1 MIFFA
6 DAVFYDGISAKPQL
20 AQVLQLDERRI
31 LVKYGMQFDLQR
43 VYGYEDMTLIGE
55 LGSIKP
61 IIELK
66 DDSRLEF
73 KDALPEWFNLAKKD
87 RAHKIWKL
95 ERTPSLILFS
105 VAFVVVLAFAVLK
118 WGVPAA
124 SYHLSR
130 HLPEKTMYSWGDQAE
145 KYVLQMTAESKLPAA
160 RQQELRQKYQQLA
173 AVAHPAKIIFRSG
186 GSIGANAL
194 AISNNTIILTDELV
208 KLAHND
214 DELLGVLAHEQ
225 GHLAERHSLQQALS
239 SLGFSAIALMI
250 TGDSSDLVTAVPAA
264 LIGASYSRDF
274 ESEADLYAL
283 KMMDQHHLNTV
294 HFANFLQRL
303 ADSTGE
309 EVSGKHSWQDFLSSH
324 PATYKRIQAV
334 KNYQPKQ
341 AS

>member
-1 MIFFA
+1 MNFFA

-73 KDALPEWFNLAKKD
+73 KDALPEWFNLANED

-173 AVAHPAKIIFRSG
+173 AVEH
-186 GSIGANAL
+186 
-194 AISNNTIILTDELV
+194 
-208 KLAHND
+208 HY
-214 DELLGVLAHEQ
+214 
-225 GHLAERHSLQQALS
+225 
-239 SLGFSAIALMI
+239 
-250 TGDSSDLVTAVPAA
+250 SD
-264 LIGASYSRDF
+264 R
-274 ESEADLYAL
+274 
-283 KMMDQHHLNTV
+283 
-294 HFANFLQRL
+294 
-303 ADSTGE
+303 
-309 EVSGKHSWQDFLSSH
+309 
-324 PATYKRIQAV
+324 
-334 KNYQPKQ
+334 
-341 AS
+341 